1 MSTTAAI
8 AETEAASAQIDK
20 IHQEI
25 LRQKKSIADLFP
37 YLYHT
42 QSSIVVHHTTNI
54 LLSLLTNIESIEK
67 KKKKTAAKRNHTAP
81 ASTHSKLRL
90 ATVSACLD
98 AYKSSHNSIPSSLS
112 PSMKEGR
119 ICIARLVCSLV
130 LTSTSS
136 LTTTTTAHLART
148 TFSSS
153 TGTMKSSVSG
163 EEKVGGGV
171 GNDDLL
177 VVSSQ
182 PEDDPLVRLL
192 EIDSEAWTIILSEFT
207 HICSSNSHTFSA
219 HINDQGND
227 SFTQSVG
234 GIDGSL
240 SERRTR
246 RKRRKEVANIAWK
259 RIKPFCT
266 WMMLHSSSKTR
277 LLRYEL
283 ITSILRTITGTKQV
297 SNCSFNNV
305 PQFFLYHTTNHK
317 EYLSFP
323 PSFFT
328 SLLQTTS
335 IIRVSC

>member
-20 IHQEI
+20 IHQDI

-177 VVSSQ
+177 VLSSQ

-207 HICSSNSHTFSA
+207 HICSSNSHSFSA
-219 HINDQGND
+219 HINDQGSD

-234 GIDGSL
+234 GIDRSL
-240 SERRTR
+240 SE
-246 RKRRKEVANIAWK
+246 RRKEVANIAWK

-283 ITSILRTITGTKQV
+283 ITSILRTVTGMKQV
-297 SNCSFNNV
+297 SNCLFNNV

-323 PSFFT
+323 PSVVT
-328 SLLQTTS
+328 SPLQTTS